1 MKKILILL
9 LSLLLLVSLCACGEQ
24 TQNET
29 TKPTKVEQP
38 SQNLAEIAK
47 GYIDKPIE
55 ELYAVIGQPLSSD
68 YASSCLGPGED
79 GLLEYDGFV
88 VYTYR
93 EGDKETVYDVE

>member
-1 MKKILILL
+1 MKKVLTLL
-9 LSLLLLVSLCACGEQ
+9 LSLLMLLSLCACNPQ
-24 TQNET
+24 TQTEPT
-29 TKPTKVEQP
+29 EPTKVEQP
-38 SQNLAEIAK
+38 SQNPVEIAK
-47 GYIDKPIE
+47 SYIDKPIE

-93 EGDKETVYDVE
+93 ENGKETVYDVE

>member
-1 MKKILILL
+1 MKKILIFL
-9 LSLLLLVSLCACGEQ
+9 LSLLLLLSLCACSEQ
-24 TQNET
+24 PQNGT
-29 TKPTKVEQP
+29 TEPTKVEEP
-38 SQNLAEIAK
+38 SKNLVEIAK
-47 GYIDKPIE
+47 SYIDKPIE
-55 ELYAVIGQPLSSD
+55 ELYAVIGKPQSSD

>member
-1 MKKILILL
+1 MKKTLILL
-9 LSLLLLVSLCACGEQ
+9 LGLLLLVSLCACDAQ

-29 TKPTKVEQP
+29 TEPTKVEQP
-38 SQNLAEIAK
+38 SQNPVEIAK

-55 ELYAVIGQPLSSD
+55 ELYAVIGKPQSSD
-68 YASSCLGPGED
+68 YATSCLGPGED

>member
-1 MKKILILL
+1 MKKTFIFL
-9 LSLLLLVSLCACGEQ
+9 LSLLLLLSLCACGAQ
-24 TQNET
+24 PQNET
-29 TKPTKVEQP
+29 TEPTKEEQP
-38 SQNLAEIAK
+38 SKNLVEIAK
-47 GYIDKPIE
+47 SYIDKPIE
-55 ELYAVIGQPLSSD
+55 DLYAVIGQPLSSD